1 MKKFIFLFTIML
13 SAFGIMNAQNWDYE
27 FNTITTG
34 AKADTSYFYVGS
46 DSTLAGSAKLQHYG
60 YLNWTTTSDSVSGAT
75 AATTLIQG
83 TNASNP
89 SENDWVNLD
98 TLVSNGATRQIN
110 QYVNANFAWLRLRAR
125 TIAVITTQ
133 NSKIEHHLVL
143 RRKDE

>member
-1 MKKFIFLFTIML
+1 ML
-13 SAFGIMNAQNWDYE
+13 SVFGIANAQNWDYE

-46 DSTLAGSAKLQHYG
+46 DSTLAGSAKFKDYA
-60 YLNWTTTSDSVSGAT
+60 YLKWVTTSDSVSGAT

-89 SENDWVNLD
+89 SENDWSNLD
-98 TLVSNGATRQIN
+98 TLVSNGATRQFNIYN
-110 QYVNANFAWLRLRAR
+110 DADCTWLKLRAR
-125 TIAVITTQ
+125 TIAVITAQ
-133 NSKIEHHLVL
+133 NTKIEHHVTL